1 MKLLIGINF
10 ILLATIMAGLFAIA
24 RANYGR
30 LGASS
35 RYWSI
40 AIVCDSVGLALLGGF
55 FIAISDFTQ
64 SNRIGTVANTLLF
77 VSTVYQAISI
87 RALGTEITDTAKRQM
102 LIGIAVFAVI
112 WEFARLNTD
121 INVRILFFAT
131 CVLLVELW
139 QLMELKKLEANS
151 RQAHIIRYSIYG
163 EILFTAMRLIAV
175 SLVNG
180 EIVQIEQLPILGL
193 FSIWI
198 QYGLKIVVYAG
209 LVAYW
214 SEDLARQK
222 AIVDLENQ
230 QFKILSERQE
240 ELIRDLGR
248 LNKAATAGVMAASI
262 AHELSQPLQSLLL
275 NVEVTRDELDA
286 DQPNLSLLKET
297 LSDQAISID
306 RMVQVINT
314 MRGVFTESGTAE
326 KMLDLHELTQGVSTF
341 FNSLANRRGV
351 HLACVGEVGAQILGR
366 PSELQQVVLNLV
378 ANAFDAVQ
386 PDTVKNKKIR
396 ISLHRQASCVT
407 CSVEDNGIGIPEE
420 SQKDVFKF
428 LVTSKSTGM
437 GLGLWLSKY
446 IVERNKG
453 EISVGTSELGGAIF
467 SIKFPIAQP

>member
-10 ILLATIMAGLFAIA
+10 ILLATIMAGLYSIA

-40 AIVCDSVGLALLGGF
+40 AIVCDAVGLALLGGF
-55 FIAISDFTQ
+55 FIAIPDFTQ

-77 VSTVYQAISI
+77 LSTVYQAISI
-87 RALGTEITDTAKRQM
+87 RALGAEITDTAKRQM
-102 LIGIAVFAVI
+102 LLGIAVFAVI
-112 WEFARLNTD
+112 WEIARINTD

-139 QLMELKKLEANS
+139 QLIELKKLEENS
-151 RQAHIIRYSIYG
+151 RQARIIRYSIYG
-163 EILFTAMRLIAV
+163 EIFFTAMRLIAV

-180 EIVQIEQLPILGL
+180 EIVQIEQLPVLGL

-230 QFKILSERQE
+230 QFKILSARQE
-240 ELIRDLGR
+240 KLIRDLGR

-275 NVEVTRDELDA
+275 NVEVTREELGA
-286 DQPNLSLLKET
+286 NQPNLSLLKET
-297 LSDQAISID
+297 LNDQSISVD

-314 MRGVFTESGTAE
+314 MRGMFTESDTAE
-326 KMLDLHELTQGVSTF
+326 KMLDLNELTLGLTTF
-341 FNSLANRRGV
+341 FNSLANKRGV
-351 HLACVGEVGAQILGR
+351 KIEFVGKAGLQILGR

-378 ANAFDAVQ
+378 ANAFDAVE
-386 PDTVKNKKIR
+386 PEAVKNKQIR
-396 ISLHRQASCVT
+396 IALHSESECVM
-407 CSVEDNGIGIPEE
+407 CSVEDSGIGIPKE

-467 SIKFPIAQP
+467 SIKFPIAKP